1 MEKRYLIVLKIIL
14 LFSVLYITYYRIN
27 NKKYIENNKTSIIGI
42 VRSVKDNKIVI
53 NNYQVICK
61 DKTNINIGSTIK
73 VNGRVKKPSSNT
85 NFNLFNYKNYLLS
98 KKIDY
103 LFYADSIKIIKN
115 SNSFK
120 NKFINYVNSINNPI
134 LSTLILGDNRIDED
148 EYEKIKTNGISH
160 LFAISGMH
168 ISFISLTLLL
178 ILNKISKR
186 KKLNYLIVSSILI
199 F

>member
-1 MEKRYLIVLKIIL
+1 M
-14 LFSVLYITYYRIN
+14 
-27 NKKYIENNKTSIIGI
+27 

-103 LFYADSIKIIKN
+103 LF
-115 SNSFK
+115 
-120 NKFINYVNSINNPI
+120 I
-134 LSTLILGDNRIDED
+134 LWYEISSTLHRC
-148 EYEKIKTNGISH
+148 H
-160 LFAISGMH
+160 C
-168 ISFISLTLLL
+168 FI
-178 ILNKISKR
+178 
-186 KKLNYLIVSSILI
+186 

>member
-120 NKFINYVNSINNPI
+120 NKFINYVNSINNPKVI
-134 LSTLILGDNRIDED
+134 
-148 EYEKIKTNGISH
+148 ISE
-160 LFAISGMH
+160 
-168 ISFISLTLLL
+168 
-178 ILNKISKR
+178 ILNIVPSLLPNKIISTALKA
-186 KKLNYLIVSSILI
+186 LLEGNNNVPAI
-199 F
+199 